1 MRAPVPACL
10 ARVAVSAVVAA
21 ATACTGIETR
31 TGVYA
36 TLAEAR
42 AAGAVQSG
50 WIPEGLPA
58 SATDLREAHRG
69 RDQRWG
75 LFSFPPAAADAVRA
89 LLAAEITGQPPEC
102 TPPGRLEWWPRV
114 LRSPMDPGQLKATA
128 LRVYHGR
135 DGRLTYAVNWNQG
148 RGYFWSG

>member
-1 MRAPVPACL
+1 MSGRAHPCVGAFT
-10 ARVAVSAVVAA
+10 VVIAA
-21 ATACTGIETR
+21 AASCTGIETR

-42 AAGAVQSG
+42 AAGAIDQG

-58 SATDLREAHRG
+58 SASELREAHRG
-69 RDQRWG
+69 TDQRWG
-75 LFSFPPAAADAVRA
+75 LFNFPHGDAEAVRA
-89 LLAAEITGQPPEC
+89 LLGDEIKGAPPEC

-114 LRSPMDPGQLKATA
+114 LRSPLDPAQIGATG
-128 LRVYHGR
+128 LRVYRGR
-135 DGRLTYAVNWNQG
+135 DGRLTYAVNWSQG